1 MRIVVNGDERQFPDG
16 TTVRE
21 LLEALGIGEKGVAV
35 AVDADV
41 IARRDWA
48 EFVPADGSSLDILTA
63 VQGG

>member
-48 EFVPADGSSLDILTA
+48 GFVPADGSSLDILTA